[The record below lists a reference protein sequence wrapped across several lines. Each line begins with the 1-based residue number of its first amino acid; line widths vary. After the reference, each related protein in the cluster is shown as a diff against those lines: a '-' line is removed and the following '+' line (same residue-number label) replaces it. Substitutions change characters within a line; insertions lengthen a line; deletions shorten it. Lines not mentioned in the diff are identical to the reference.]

1 MSSNEQGGRDWKD
14 ISSKR
19 NSTRKALEV
28 RSSESEPEG
37 IWYSWNMREGGIGR
51 VKLKKWTEMRPLSR
65 NLDSILQSVGT
76 TESFYTSDIS
86 DLWFGNITMV
96 AGMKARFGR

>member
-51 VKLKKWTEMRPLSR
+51 VSETEEVDRDEAPCR
-65 NLDSILQSVGT
+65 GI
-76 TESFYTSDIS
+76 
-86 DLWFGNITMV
+86 
-96 AGMKARFGR
+96 

>member
-51 VKLKKWTEMRPLSR
+51 VKLKKWTEMRPPVEEFRHHPAVS
-65 NLDSILQSVGT
+65 GH
-76 TESFYTSDIS
+76 Y
-86 DLWFGNITMV
+86 
-96 AGMKARFGR
+96 

>member
-51 VKLKKWTEMRPLSR
+51 VKKWTEMRPPVEEFR
-65 NLDSILQSVGT
+65 QHPAVGGH
-76 TESFYTSDIS
+76 Y
-86 DLWFGNITMV
+86 
-96 AGMKARFGR
+96 